1 MNIFSDIAQLAAQG
15 LSLVI
20 ATVVD
25 ARGSSPQKPGAR
37 IVVLADG
44 SLRGTVGGGAIERQ
58 VVEAARALLADPEAT
73 TRLLET
79 SLGKDLGMS
88 CGGTMTVFLEKL
100 VAAER
105 LLVFGAG
112 HVGKALASFA
122 RQVGFLVTVADAREA
137 LLTEERF
144 PGVERRVQDPRE
156 AARSLPADERCYACV
171 MTHDHGL
178 DQELVEL
185 LAPRPLRYLGVIGS
199 RRKAERCRSQME
211 AKGFGPEVVARLR
224 SPMGINIGGQAPEEI
239 ALSIAAELVA
249 VRNGIPCEALP
260 QAKLRA
266 QVA

>member
-15 LSLVI
+15 LSFVI
-20 ATVVD
+20 ATVVE

-37 IVVLADG
+37 IVVLGDG
-44 SLRGTVGGGAIERQ
+44 SIRGTVGGGAIERQ
-58 VVEAARALLADPEAT
+58 VVDTARELLADPGAT

-79 SLGKDLGMS
+79 DLGKDLGMS
-88 CGGTMTVFLEKL
+88 CGGKMTVFLEK
-100 VAAER
+100 VAAAER
-105 LLVFGAG
+105 LIIFGAG
-112 HVGKALASFA
+112 HVGKALAFFA
-122 RQVGFLVTVADAREA
+122 RGVGFLVTVADAREA

-144 PGVERRVQDPRE
+144 PGVERRVEDPRE
-156 AARSLPADERCYACV
+156 AARTLPLDERCYACV

-178 DQELVEL
+178 DQEIVEI

-199 RRKAERCRSQME
+199 RRKAERCRSQLE
-211 AKGFGPEVVARLR
+211 AKGFSPEVVARLR

-249 VRNGIPCEALP
+249 VRNGIPFEALQ

-266 QVA
+266 KAS